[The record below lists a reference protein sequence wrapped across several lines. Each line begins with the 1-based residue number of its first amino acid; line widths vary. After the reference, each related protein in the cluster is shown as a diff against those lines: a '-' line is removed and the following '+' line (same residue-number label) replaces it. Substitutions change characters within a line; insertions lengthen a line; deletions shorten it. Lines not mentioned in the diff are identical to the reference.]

1 MALTDSIQ
9 SMRAAAEAS
18 LFDYCYLGSAPQ
30 VGGLEPGHHPVV
42 WGSTLIKCGVN
53 VHTPREARDGSQVD
67 TGTILVRF
75 AYTQD
80 LEGVTQIRLVQR
92 YGTALPE
99 SEDYALDGTPVY
111 GTTIRFAQA
120 QRVTG
125 GSVK

>member
-18 LFDYCYLGSAPQ
+18 LNDLCYLGTAPQ
-30 VGGLEPGHHPVV
+30 VGGLEPGHLPVV
-42 WGSTLIKCGVN
+42 WGTSLVRCGVN
-53 VHTPREARDGSQVD
+53 VNTPHEAGGGSQID
-67 TGTILVRF
+67 IGTILIRF
-75 AYTQD
+75 AYSQD
-80 LEGVTQIRLVQR
+80 LDGVTHIRLIQR

-99 SEDYALDGTPVY
+99 SEDYALDGTPVF
-111 GTTIRFAQA
+111 GTTVRFAQA